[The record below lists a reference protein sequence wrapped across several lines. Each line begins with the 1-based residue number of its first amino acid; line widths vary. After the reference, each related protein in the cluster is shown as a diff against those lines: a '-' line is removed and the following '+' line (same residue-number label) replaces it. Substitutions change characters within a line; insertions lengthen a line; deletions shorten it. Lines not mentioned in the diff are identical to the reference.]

1 MGMAVSVPA
10 GRRAPLA
17 PPPGCGGSSGSRTPA
32 PPAWRTTPCPRQSR
46 HRWTSAGCGSGRP
59 SPRCGLGR
67 GGRRVGQSE
76 DSNFSQRDSI
86 HHCNQSINQSIS
98 DRAHWSPAF
107 SPNPLPQPL
116 TLPHP
121 HLGPPP
127 SHSPPPPTT
136 PHPHVLTHPISFS
149 PTFSPTPPSSPTPSR
164 SPHPIP
170 QPLNPTPILPQD
182 LKDLEVEVL
191 GGGRRTHR
199 AERRREARGRAE
211 RRVKA
216 RTDSADDDNWLQ
228 TPG

>member
-1 MGMAVSVPA
+1 MAVSVPA

-59 SPRCGLGR
+59 SPRCGLER

-86 HHCNQSINQSIS
+86 HHCNQSINQSVTEPIGV
-98 DRAHWSPAF
+98 
-107 SPNPLPQPL
+107 Q
-116 TLPHP
+116 
-121 HLGPPP
+121 
-127 SHSPPPPTT
+127 HSPPTLYPNR
-136 PHPHVLTHPISFS
+136 S
-149 PTFSPTPPSSPTPSR
+149 PSPTPILALPPPTHRILTSSPTPTNSPPLPPLH
-164 SPHPIP
+164 PHPHPLHLVLPILP

-199 AERRREARGRAE
+199 AERRREARGGAE
-211 RRVKA
+211 RVKA
-216 RTDSADDDNWLQ
+216 QTDSANDDNWLQ